1 MIHQEKSKVRISN
14 YLGVGRLNATTAGFI
29 AAFLGWTARE
39 VTQQIEKERRE
50 GAPICASCSA
60 PHGYYLAG
68 MSQEEIAEELH
79 YSQGRISQILSGFW
93 MEQQQKTNKH

>member
-60 PHGYYLAG
+60 PHGYYLA
-68 MSQEEIAEELH
+68 ENKEELNG
-79 YSQGRISQILSGFW
+79 YCEQIKGRAIEIFKTRKAMLSRID
-93 MEQQQKTNKH
+93 ELES